1 MFSNDE
7 LLSIPD
13 DLREETKN
21 LCDYYFNNEVKENSI
36 DEYIQ
41 NHGSERLKIWE
52 KESLALY
59 KKNLKKGIIYN

>member
-13 DLREETKN
+13 DLREETKK
-21 LCDYYFNNEVKENSI
+21 LCDYYFNNEVKEQSV

-52 KESLALY
+52 KESLELY
-59 KKNLKKGIIYN
+59 KRNLEKGIIYN